1 MLIELILLHCKGGGL
16 LVAKRNYCELA
27 RKQWCNGKFYDL
39 LREAKMLKAKLYF
52 SNLCGHFECIYYL
65 GNSAPP
71 PTPHTP
77 QQQIPFPQHP
87 PKKMNK

>member
-16 LVAKRNYCELA
+16 LVSERNYCELA

-52 SNLCGHFECIYYL
+52 FNLCGHFECIYYL
-65 GNSAPP
+65 SNSAPP
-71 PTPHTP
+71 PTPSFSPT
-77 QQQIPFPQHP
+77 P
-87 PKKMNK
+87 PKKKKINK

>member
-16 LVAKRNYCELA
+16 LVSERNYCELA

-52 SNLCGHFECIYYL
+52 FNLCGHFECIYYL
-65 GNSAPP
+65 SNSAPP
-71 PTPHTP
+71 LPP
-77 QQQIPFPQHP
+77 PFPPHP
-87 PKKMNK
+87 PKKKKKINK